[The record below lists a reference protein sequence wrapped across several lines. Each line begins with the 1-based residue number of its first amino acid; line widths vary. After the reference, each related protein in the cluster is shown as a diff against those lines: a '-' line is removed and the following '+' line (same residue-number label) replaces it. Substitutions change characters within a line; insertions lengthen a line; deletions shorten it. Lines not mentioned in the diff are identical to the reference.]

1 MKKKH
6 GWNTWENYLRVHE
19 SVLKKYQPHFITQSP
34 KYSVTRFTDQYY
46 QLRIDKLELVTA
58 KGTPIYIN
66 IEKDVEVQAGGS
78 KDVAR
83 TVGYSY
89 QAWIKGG
96 KNLIRY
102 CSPHESHNKFH
113 HKHDYQK
120 DPNNPIPING
130 DSWPHINEFLDE
142 LIDNF

>member
-19 SVLKKYQPHFITQSP
+19 SVLKRYQSHFVTPSP
-34 KYSVTRFTDQYY
+34 KYSVIRFTDQYY
-46 QLRIDKLELVTA
+46 QIRIDKLELISA
-58 KGTPIYIN
+58 KGTYISIN
-66 IEKDVEVQAGGS
+66 IEKDIEVQAGGS

-89 QAWIKGG
+89 QSWLKGG
-96 KNLIRY
+96 GNLIRY

-113 HKHDYQK
+113 HKHDYMK
-120 DPNNPIPING
+120 DPINPIPVVN
-130 DSWPHINEFLDE
+130 DEWPHVNEFFDE
-142 LIDNF
+142 LIDNY

>member
-19 SVLKKYQPHFITQSP
+19 SVLKKYQTHFITQSP
-34 KYSVTRFTDQYY
+34 KYSVIRFTDQYY
-46 QLRIDKLELVTA
+46 QLRIDKLELVTT
-58 KGTPIYIN
+58 KGTSIYIN

-120 DPNNPIPING
+120 DPINPIPINS
-130 DSWPHINEFLDE
+130 DNWPHVNEFLDE